1 MNARR
6 EIPVYTELCE
16 RGAGWGG
23 AGGCTWAAPSH
34 AVAPGCREGS
44 VKTGGRGWKYFSSP
58 KNLMAP
64 APGASNYGLLS
75 TAPPNFSLAGCLV
88 NRR

>member
-34 AVAPGCREGS
+34 AVAPGCRERS
-44 VKTGGRGWKYFSSP
+44 VKTGGEAGNISGTQKF
-58 KNLMAP
+58 NG
-64 APGASNYGLLS
+64 PGAWG
-75 TAPPNFSLAGCLV
+75 F
-88 NRR
+88 

>member
-34 AVAPGCREGS
+34 AVAPGCRERS
-44 VKTGGRGWKYFSSP
+44 VKTGGEAGNILAP

-64 APGASNYGLLS
+64 APGASNYGLLY